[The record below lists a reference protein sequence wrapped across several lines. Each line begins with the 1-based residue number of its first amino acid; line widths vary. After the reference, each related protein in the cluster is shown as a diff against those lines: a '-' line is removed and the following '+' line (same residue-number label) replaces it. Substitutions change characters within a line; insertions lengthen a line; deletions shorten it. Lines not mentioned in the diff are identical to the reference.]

1 MVRRLGQIFM
11 IETRDFKKVVERALL
26 VGSYTET
33 SGREEATSLLEE
45 LEELVDT
52 LGIPVID
59 RMLVY
64 HREQHAR
71 LLIGTG
77 KADEIVARVKE
88 QALDVIVFDNEL
100 TPSQQRNW
108 EKLAGVAVIDRQEV
122 ILDIFAR
129 RAQTR
134 EARLQV
140 ELAQLEYS
148 LPRLTRAWGHLVRQG
163 GGIGNRGEGETQLEQ
178 DKRRIRDTIDRCKRE
193 LEQVRESRATQRKD
207 RKRAPVPNAA
217 IVGYT
222 NTGKSSL
229 LRRLTGAEVLIEDK
243 LFATLDTTTRKVAL
257 PNKQPLLLTDTVGFV
272 RKLPHRLVEAFN
284 ATLEEAALSDFLI
297 HLLDASQ
304 PEVMT
309 FYNTTMKVLRD
320 LGADEKRMLMAVNK
334 IDKVEDPVVLASL
347 RRHFPDAVFLSVHTG
362 QGLEELIARMADMVA
377 SGSVTRELLIPQS
390 EGGLLARLH
399 RQARVLETAYEGD
412 AVRLVAVLPVRLAES
427 LAAYL
432 IGGPGEKA
440 SDRVIFTDKIPA
452 TG

>member
-1 MVRRLGQIFM
+1 M
-11 IETRDFKKVVERALL
+11 IETRDLKKIVERALL
-26 VGSYTET
+26 VGAYTEVT
-33 SGREEATSLLEE
+33 GRDEATSLLEE

-52 LGIPVID
+52 LGIPVVD

-88 QALDVIVFDNEL
+88 LKLDVIVFDNEL

-108 EKLAGVAVIDRQEV
+108 EALAGVTVIDRQEV

-163 GGIGNRGEGETQLEQ
+163 GGIGARGEGETQLEQ
-178 DKRRIRDTIDRCKRE
+178 DKRRIRNAIDRCKRE

-222 NTGKSSL
+222 NAGKSSL

-304 PEVMT
+304 PEVME
-309 FYNTTMKVLRD
+309 FYNTTMKVLGE
-320 LGADEKRMLMAVNK
+320 LGADEKRMIVALNK
-334 IDKVEDPVVLASL
+334 IDKVDDPAAIASL

-362 QGLEELIARMADMVA
+362 EGIEELIERMAELVA
-377 SGSVTRELLIPQS
+377 NGSVTRELLIPQS
-390 EGGLLARLH
+390 EGSVLARLH
-399 RQARVLETAYEGD
+399 RHAKVLETTYEGET
-412 AVRLVAVLPVRLAES
+412 VRLVAVLPNRLAES
-427 LAAYL
+427 LARFFSGASA
-432 IGGPGEKA
+432 EKA
-440 SDRVIFTDKIPA
+440 PDRVIFTDKIPA